1 MLCWFQMF
9 GHLSFHIQTP
19 FKAPHNQSMYFKTG
33 SVRCRPLSFTSKIS
47 PRSEIR
53 NENCENEM
61 ILDSFNGQKLKRK
74 MTKVWGSRLC
84 HSLDHIR

>member
-1 MLCWFQMF
+1 
-9 GHLSFHIQTP
+9 
-19 FKAPHNQSMYFKTG
+19 MYFKSG

-53 NENCENEM
+53 NENCENEL

-74 MTKVWGSRLC
+74 MTKV
-84 HSLDHIR
+84 